1 MFRLT
6 IVLIVVQKRRL
17 NKMDLEQL
25 LEQLQTISNDKHK
38 SWLERHNEIDTFLR
52 NQVYRTEFT
61 SWYSLYFLKDG
72 TVLKLEGRNWFIER
86 LGKESA

>member
-1 MFRLT
+1 ME
-6 IVLIVVQKRRL
+6 
-17 NKMDLEQL
+17 LEKL
-25 LEQLQTISNDKHK
+25 LEQLQTISGDRHK
-38 SWLERHNEIDTFLR
+38 SWLERHNEIDTFLG

-86 LGKESA
+86 MGKESA